1 MEYARIVYRRAQ
13 RTVIHGRVPNL
24 CSLCTLFVLT
34 TALLLGL
41 WPVLAVAADFPT
53 PVALE
58 DIDQAVSAQWNDG
71 QETPYTFS
79 AGAQEV
85 LTTRQRLPNHAT
97 VTFGVSEAPGVRHL
111 RIGFKRPMPVG
122 TVVVR
127 GDCAVSVLRPAAAYP
142 GNLGDD
148 AMWLPATRQNSTGEA
163 ESGAALWTLPAGT
176 TTRALRFTATSPASA
191 PSHAG
196 KLGGVMIR
204 AERWRNIAA
213 EAAVVDNLGSP
224 LAATLTHRA
233 LPLEPKRRWDN
244 GLEGAAVP
252 VSPEHAPWILC
263 TWLAPVTIDAL
274 GLFDATFSQVEVQ
287 TYAGPDTLHPREAG
301 DAQWTTVG
309 TFGTQDWYPST
320 LPISWVSFDGAV
332 TTRGLRLR
340 IVQPADEALLHPHRK
355 TITRDGKRVFL
366 GKLLVLQNL
375 DSGKTVGPTQTTESL
390 PPIPVRFTLPEAGL
404 VTLVIEKDG
413 VRVRNLVGETPFP
426 AGENVAY
433 WDGLDESGKINEAY
447 HGVYEVRGALVTPGS
462 YTVRGL
468 WHKPLDLRYEF
479 TAYNSG
485 NPPWWPGHDG
495 SGGWLADHSPPSA
508 VLYLPDRRQIM
519 IGAPVAEAGDGVIFV
534 DIDGRKKTGK
544 RWVGGTFN
552 GASHLAR
559 DAGGTP
565 CADYYAYS
573 GCTGVGKSTELRLYG
588 YHAKGETRIAEYAF
602 PRAEDVEL
610 GGLAVH
616 NGLLVASLPRLNQ
629 LLVVDVATKQVKGTL
644 PVERPQGVAFDAQGR
659 LLVVS
664 GKTVLRATPAA
675 VADLRWQAE
684 TVIGAGLDDPRQLL
698 VGPQG
703 ELYVSDW
710 GRSHQVKCFETDGRL
725 RRVFGN
731 PGGARV
737 GKYDPKSMQRPYGLS
752 LDDAGRLW
760 VAEFSYTPKR
770 VSVWA
775 SDGQFREAFYGPPA
789 YGGGGTIDPQDRTR
803 FYYADSRSGEGGT
816 LEFALDWGTGESRPA
831 RILYLHGPE
840 SPGVALPGA
849 LPQTAVYVAGRQYF
863 INAFNSNPVSL
874 APAIGIWMARG
885 DGLMVPVAAAG
896 QAQAWKALNGE
907 AFKDRWPTGVDRKK
921 APWDEPVS
929 FVWSDANGDGIPQPE
944 EVEFR
949 RGVDAS
955 ANTVYVGADLG
966 VTFSSGLVLPV
977 SGFHENGAPRYDL
990 ADAKPT
996 VKPNSPRTQ
1005 LANFGDGWL
1014 LGIGGPLRGY
1024 RDGVERWTYPNRWPG
1039 LHAGQTSGVAFDTP
1053 GQLVATTRLMG
1064 APVVVS
1070 GERLWAINGN
1080 TGNNYLLT
1088 PDGLFVATLFK
1099 AFGPAWGIFP
1109 SLPRDA
1115 LVNDLTCHGENFW
1128 PTINQTADGKVYLV
1142 TGQTHCS
1149 IVRVDGL
1156 DTLRRLPEQPLPVTA
1171 GMLGACADYVAQSE
1185 LRRQQAAGRD
1195 THHVSIREQAPV
1207 VDGKLDD
1214 WGDARWVLVGS
1225 IIRGA
1230 NQPLPVQAAAA
1241 VTGERLYVALKTP
1254 DDSLLVN
1261 KGDSWQMLFKTGGG
1275 LDLMLNTEAHGDQRL
1290 LVALV
1295 NKKPLAVRY
1304 RPKAAESAAKVPF
1317 SSPWR
1322 TITFDE
1328 VLDVSAGV
1336 ELLGAGGNYELSVP
1350 LATLGL
1356 KPSPGLRLKGDIGI
1370 LRGSGGVTAQR
1381 LYWQNKATGLVSD
1394 VPGEA
1399 ELAPKLWGWW
1409 EFTK

>member
-1 MEYARIVYRRAQ
+1 MKNQKTEFRIQNGIRKDRLSQGTKDSHPRPRAE
-13 RTVIHGRVPNL
+13 PL
-24 CSLCTLFVLT
+24 FSLHTFILT

-127 GDCAVSVLRPAAAYP
+127 GDCAVSVLRPDAPYP

-191 PSHAG
+191 PSHGG

-213 EAAVVDNLGSP
+213 EAALIDNLGSP

-244 GLEGAAVP
+244 GRGWASAP
-252 VSPEHAPWILC
+252 VSPENAPWILC

-320 LPISWVSFDGAV
+320 LPISWVSFEGAV

-340 IVQPADEALLHPHRK
+340 IVQPADEALFHPHRK

-495 SGGWLADHSPPSA
+495 SGGWLADQSPPSA
-508 VLYLPDRRQIM
+508 VLFLPEQQQVLF
-519 IGAPVAEAGDGVIFV
+519 GAHVAEAGDGIIWV
-534 DIDGRKKTGK
+534 DLQGRKQAGK
-544 RWVGGTFN
+544 RWVGGVWT

-559 DAGGTP
+559 DVGAKP
-565 CADYYAYS
+565 LAAYYAY
-573 GCTGVGKSTELRLYG
+573 TGSAWEGALRLYG
-588 YHAKGETRIAEYAF
+588 IHAKGETQVVKYTFDAKDQEA
-602 PRAEDVEL
+602 L
-610 GGLAVH
+610 GGLAAC
-616 NGLLVASLPRLNQ
+616 NGLVVASLPKAGQ
-629 LLVVDVATKQVKGTL
+629 LLVVDVAAGKVQRTI
-644 PVERPQGVAFDAQGR
+644 PVEKPQGVAFDAQGA
-659 LLVVS
+659 LYVVS
-664 GKTVLRATPAA
+664 GTRVLRLATLEAPP
-675 VADLRWQAE
+675 QP
-684 TVIGAGLDDPRQLL
+684 VITDGLEAPQQLL
-698 VGPQG
+698 VDAQG
-703 ELYVSDW
+703 WIYVSDW
-710 GRSHQVKCFETDGRL
+710 GKAQQVKVFSADGTFL
-725 RRVFGN
+725 RAVGT
-731 PGGARV
+731 PGGASI
-737 GKYDPKSMQRPYGLS
+737 GTYDRTRMQRPYGMTLTA
-752 LDDAGRLW
+752 DGQLW
-760 VAEFSYTPKR
+760 VAEQSYTPKR

-775 SDGQFREAFYGPPA
+775 NDGAFVTAFYGPPQ
-789 YGGGGTIDPQDRTR
+789 YGGGGNIDPLDRTK
-803 FYYADSRSGEGGT
+803 FYYADGAKGT
-816 LEFALDWGTGESRPA
+816 LEFTLDWDNGTSA
-831 RILYLHGPE
+831 LSRILYL
-840 SPGVALPGA
+840 PGSNGVVLPGSA
-849 LPQTAVYVAGRQYF
+849 PQTAMQVNGRRYF
-863 INAFNSNPVSL
+863 TNVFSTSPVSL
-874 APAIGIWMARG
+874 AAAAGLWMER
-885 DGLMVPVAAAG
+885 DGALVPVAAAG
-896 QAQAWKALNGE
+896 RAQAWDQLKTAP
-907 AFKDRWPTGVDRKK
+907 FKEKWPAGADLTKS
-921 APWDEPVS
+921 PWWS
-929 FVWSDANGDGIPQPE
+929 FCWTDNNGDGQAQPDEVVYWE
-944 EVEFR
+944 EGKGAVS
-949 RGVDAS
+949 G
-955 ANTVYVGADLG
+955 VYVAPDLTL
-966 VTFSSGLVLPV
+966 TFS
-977 SGFHENGAPRYDL
+977 NGRTLTPKWTAQGTPQYLD
-990 ADAKPT
+990 DMKVVTITKP
-996 VKPNSPRTQ
+996 PQQ
-1005 LANFGDGWL
+1005 LLQADGWTVA
-1014 LGIGGPLRGY
+1014 ISGPLRGY
-1024 RDGVERWTYPNRWPG
+1024 QGGALRWTYPNCWPG
-1039 LHAGQTSGVAFDTP
+1039 LHAGQTSGVTFETP
-1053 GQLVATTRLMG
+1053 GQLVATTRLLG

-1099 AFGPAWGIFP
+1099 TFGPMWGIFP

-1171 GMLGACADYVAQSE
+1171 GMLSACADYVAQSE

-1195 THHVSIREQAPV
+1195 TLHVAIREQAPE
-1207 VDGKLDD
+1207 VDGTLDD